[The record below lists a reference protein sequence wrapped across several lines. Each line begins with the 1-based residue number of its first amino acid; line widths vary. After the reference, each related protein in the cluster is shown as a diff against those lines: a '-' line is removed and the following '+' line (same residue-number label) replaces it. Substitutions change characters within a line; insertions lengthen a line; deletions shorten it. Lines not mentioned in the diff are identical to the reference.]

1 MSEEVTSREEVKH
14 NHNNESDMD
23 ISDSE
28 DKEERCASSSQIS
41 IEILLTTMQ
50 NTIMKL
56 LNNSVYVNIKQFKGY

>member
-50 NTIMKL
+50 NTVMKL
-56 LNNSVYVNIKQFKGY
+56 LNNSVYVNIKRFKGY